1 MHADPKLFS
10 GCKLHIDEKIAC
22 SVGKYIMV
30 IKTGGAAGF
39 KQFSKPCERRE
50 AHDIAIQV
58 FPDLIERNQPIKQ
71 RKALHSR
78 KITGKNL
85 VEVMVRI
92 DQPGV
97 TKHVRSIENRS
108 FCAQV
113 MAESTDHTILDQQI
127 RVFYDA
133 IAVVTGDDGADVF

>member
-39 KQFSKPCERRE
+39 KQFAEPCERGE
-50 AHDIAIQV
+50 VHDIAIQV
-58 FPDLIERNQPIKQ
+58 FPDLIERNQPIEQPKTLHR
-71 RKALHSR
+71 RKV
-78 KITGKNL
+78 TGKNL
-85 VEVMVRI
+85 VEVMVCI

-97 TKHVRSIENRS
+97 TKHVRSIENS
-108 FCAQV
+108 TFCTQV
-113 MAESTDHTILDQQI
+113 MTQCVDYTILNQHI
-127 RVFYDA
+127 RVF
-133 IAVVTGDDGADVF
+133 